1 MAKNYSWAL
10 TDSDCYQHIR
20 CVNGVYELVQFV
32 WLDTTEQEKND
43 GLYEYCIVNATC
55 NLNDY
60 SEKDIEIYISSY
72 GYTHESLIK
81 EYGEDGANDLIAEC
95 ILEEICLRD
104 ECIMYE
110 CNTKEECV
118 EYINNFM
125 NLEEK

>member
-1 MAKNYSWAL
+1 MAKNYNWAL

-60 SEKDIEIYISSY
+60 SEKDI
-72 GYTHESLIK
+72 
-81 EYGEDGANDLIAEC
+81 
-95 ILEEICLRD
+95 
-104 ECIMYE
+104 
-110 CNTKEECV
+110 V
-118 EYINNFM
+118 EYIKHRGGIHKNKLTNKYEFTPDDKTVYTTD
-125 NLEEK
+125 EVVDKPEAIK